1 VDGTPGWPAGV
12 AERFEQLEA
21 RVGELIAIMRAACA
35 AAGVDVIVPGGPAPP
50 ELAAAMETAR
60 RSGTQQ
66 CVRLEVGGQEWAA
79 VVSGEGGADPAAA
92 WAAMQALAEKDPT
105 TGTSGSAASPP
116 SPP

>member
-1 VDGTPGWPAGV
+1 MDGTPGWPAGV

-35 AAGVDVIVPGGPAPP
+35 AAGVDVVVPGGPAPP
-50 ELAAAMETAR
+50 ELAAAMEAAR
-60 RSGTQQ
+60 RSGTAQ

-79 VVSGEGGADPAAA
+79 VMSGEGSADPAAVYQA
-92 WAAMQALAEKDPT
+92 IQAVAAADPT

-116 SPP
+116 SPA